1 MMKLRLRTLNIIVAL
16 LVTLL
21 ACRSEAKADP
31 PTDRE
36 YTLTPI
42 VTTGLARPVFV
53 TTPPGDTERLF
64 IVDQPG
70 EIYILQAGEV
80 LETPFLDISP
90 IANDTSNEQGLL
102 GLAFHPNYAE
112 NGYFYLNYTAQNG
125 ATIIARYT
133 VSADDPN
140 VADEESEFVVI
151 RIEQPYAN
159 HNGGMLAFGPDG
171 YLYIGMGDGGAAGDP
186 ANNGQDPFTLLGDM
200 LRLDINTEPYAI
212 PEDNPHVD
220 GTTGRPEVWAS
231 GLRNPWRY
239 SFDRATGNLYIG
251 DVGQNQ
257 YEEINF
263 QPADST
269 GGENYGWDIY
279 EGSHSY
285 EGDELDNT
293 VMPIAEYDHGE
304 GCSVTGGYVYR
315 GQELPELDGVYLYA
329 DYCTGTIWWARQAG
343 DEWEG
348 DVFMNTDLQISS
360 FGEDANGE
368 IYVINHSGGVFK
380 LEAED

>member
-1 MMKLRLRTLNIIVAL
+1 MKKFRPRTLMIIVAS
-16 LVTLL
+16 VITLL
-21 ACRSEAKADP
+21 ACSSEVRADP

-70 EIYILQAGEV
+70 EIYIVQGGE
-80 LETPFLDISP
+80 LLATPFLDISP
-90 IANDTSNEQGLL
+90 IVNDGANEQGLL

-112 NGYFYLNYTAQNG
+112 NGYFYVNYTTQNG
-125 ATIIARYT
+125 DTIVARYT

-140 VADEESEFVVI
+140 LADEESEFVVI
-151 RIEQPYAN
+151 RIAQPYAN

-220 GTTGRPEVWAS
+220 GTTGRAEVWAS

-239 SFDRATGNLYIG
+239 SFDRATGDLYIG

-279 EGSHSY
+279 EASHSY
-285 EGDELDNT
+285 EGDELAGT

-315 GQELPELDGVYLYA
+315 GQELTELDGIYLYA
-329 DYCTGTIWWARQAG
+329 DYCTGTIWWLRQNG

-368 IYVINHSGGVFK
+368 IYVIHHSGSVFK